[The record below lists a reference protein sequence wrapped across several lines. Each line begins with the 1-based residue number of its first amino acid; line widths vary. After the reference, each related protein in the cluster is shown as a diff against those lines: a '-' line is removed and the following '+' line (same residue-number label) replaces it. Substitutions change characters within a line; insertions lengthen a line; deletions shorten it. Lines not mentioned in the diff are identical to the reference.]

1 MANLFCCTNQS
12 KHTELGNG
20 IRKADT
26 FLTRLFGLLPK
37 SGLAP
42 GEGLWIAPC
51 TSIHSVGMRF
61 LFDAVFVDG
70 QYRVVHVIHAM
81 KPMRISRVVFS
92 AKSVLELPAGTLQAT
107 GTEVGDQ
114 LAFEASTG
122 A

>member
-1 MANLFCCTNQS
+1 
-12 KHTELGNG
+12 
-20 IRKADT
+20 
-26 FLTRLFGLLPK
+26 
-37 SGLAP
+37 
-42 GEGLWIAPC
+42 
-51 TSIHSVGMRF
+51 
-61 LFDAVFVDG
+61 
-70 QYRVVHVIHAM
+70 M